1 MKKMINTSLVLGI
14 VCLLLTSCKKSEVPP
29 VMEASP
35 PSFVTKYRVAIE
47 NVQAKYEQ
55 LATFN
60 AGIPGSSNGVEFITP
75 FFTSESWGI
84 FSFNPASGLTFL
96 TFTAELSGSDFYRV
110 NNDGTISVHVN
121 SNTAVADYIS
131 GLFTPNEVY
140 LTGNRAHFD
149 VNYSGAV
156 VEDPFN
162 PGFYYVDPFVAL
174 GSAISIH
181 GNARIRNADGTG
193 PWQNLTM
200 KWSFT
205 PGWGQQGSAVYSL
218 H

>member
-1 MKKMINTSLVLGI
+1 MKKIIISGLVFSI
-14 VCLLLTSCKKSEVPP
+14 FCLVLTSCKKSDVEP
-29 VMEASP
+29 VKEATP
-35 PSFVTKYRVAIE
+35 PSFLTKYKVAIE
-47 NVQAKYEQ
+47 NVQAKFEQ
-55 LATFN
+55 QASFN
-60 AGIPGSSNGVEFITP
+60 GGIPGSSNGVEFITP
-75 FFTSESWGI
+75 FFTTESWGI
-84 FSFNPASGLTFL
+84 FSFSPVNGLTFL
-96 TFTAELSGSDFYRV
+96 TFSAELGDNDFYRV
-110 NNDGTISVHVN
+110 NNDGTIAVHVN

-174 GSAISIH
+174 DRAISIH

-205 PGWGQQGSAVYSL
+205 PGWGQVGSAVYSL